1 MSKHVSG
8 ALMPVGIGV
17 EIQPVFVGEYTHI
30 QSLVGGPFDVV
41 TRTMADG
48 EIIVGYCHDEG
59 LILDLEQNWFASAFF
74 ERDLRGPVVIVGGT
88 SPSGEY
94 DGDNHD
100 ISDQFLNFLMG
111 KFTKHVAECYNE
123 SVMVTL
129 GIQLAQGFGIV
140 DKAEMAQLQRQ
151 LRDVVENGADDEELR
166 NHIMDIG
173 TRAKQFVEDKT
184 VESSNIADEVE
195 EFLKSQES

>member
-1 MSKHVSG
+1 MSNPVAG
-8 ALMPVGIGV
+8 ALMPCGIGV

-41 TRTMADG
+41 TRTMDDG

-74 ERDLRGPVVIVGGT
+74 ERDLRGPVVVVGGT

-111 KFTKHVAECYNE
+111 KFTEHVAESYNE

-129 GIQLAQGFGIV
+129 GIQLARGFGIV

-151 LRDVVENGADDEELR
+151 LRDVVENGADDTELR
-166 NHIMDIG
+166 EHIMNIG
-173 TRAKQFVEDKT
+173 VRAKQFVEDKT
-184 VESSNIADEVE
+184 VADSNIADEVE
-195 EFLKSQES
+195 EFLKNQEG

>member
-1 MSKHVSG
+1 MSKQTAG
-8 ALMPVGIGV
+8 AFMPCGIGV
-17 EIQPVFVGEYTHI
+17 EIEPVFIGEYTDI

-41 TRTMADG
+41 TRTMDDG

-74 ERDLRGPVVIVGGT
+74 ERDLRGPVVVVGGR
-88 SPSGEY
+88 SPSGQY

-111 KFTKHVAECYNE
+111 KFTEHVAESYNE

-129 GIQLAQGFGIV
+129 GIQLAKSFGII
-140 DKAEMAQLQRQ
+140 DKAEMVQLQKQ
-151 LRDVVENGADDEELR
+151 LRDVVEGDADDTELR
-166 NHIMDIG
+166 KHIVDIG
-173 TRAKQFVEDKT
+173 VRAKQFVEDKT